1 MKLTCDQSKSR
12 RGFDCRRRR
21 LRIAAF
27 AAGMMAVATALKAT
41 DPPSTAPGAAMPAST
56 RLLER
61 LDLQRPEL
69 AAVRAPLEAGDA
81 TEAARA
87 WRAIAVAR
95 LRRSQ
100 LGTFDHHLFHFQSR
114 KLLADHLVG
123 IIGPEDFG
131 AQAPSFEKF
140 RDLYGI
146 SGPPGLD
153 RPIDWTPSTTEVI
166 DVLSPLNYGS
176 FNFAIPLAARYWET
190 GDSVYGKK
198 WFDVVSDYALRQRP
212 LMERCAVA
220 LRPRGNSP
228 WIVSGDTCLAQSWKV
243 TNLIRCLACFAK
255 ALPSTDQSEIPAWG
269 KGLVA
274 IHSAPSERSIDLFDV
289 EQFAAIVL
297 SLTGD
302 DPPLLLQMYEALG
315 APPNQRCHGL
325 FALLMIASQFPEV
338 KGMQEV
344 RRRAGA
350 AMKEHVEGSFYQ
362 DGGMLEQSLNY
373 NLGDAERFRQLGR
386 MLRGPDQPAWLE
398 PLRTRLALFDRML
411 IALRTPAGELP
422 VIGNNTANP
431 PPLWRSEANPDDQ
444 SRRQSSA
451 LAASTRDRLAF
462 TSVAFPFA
470 GYYVQRGSWDW
481 QSSYLFFMNSR
492 PAIGHH
498 SMDNLAVELHAFGR
512 PMLVR
517 GGPPSYGVHFLPENR
532 QADADAIN
540 DYFGERSSYK
550 INTVLVDGYPQIR
563 AAAAARTPSG
573 KPIAGRWRSS
583 QTFDFVDGTY
593 DLGYG
598 DHRNAA
604 THICGVVHHRAVIFL
619 RTVGCWAVVDT
630 LQSQGLAAR
639 RYTQIWKLPPFA
651 DAVPGKSAGVCGFTR
666 NLVVIDEAGFH
677 TVDPHGPNL
686 WAFQASNAAPSYKL
700 HFGETD
706 PFRGW
711 YARQIG
717 DLLPAADIHANF
729 QGPKEVVIVTLFA
742 PGADVDSPCA
752 VRPPGEPLTPN
763 AEAGVTATTPDGTT
777 ITVVASPK
785 GEASL
790 RAGLVEARARLLITQ
805 ADAGAVQG
813 LVIGCSSIKTSEG
826 EQVSPSNPDFE
837 FTIHDG
843 TIEILGEIGIPSGF
857 SWHDTQNDSQPV
869 YWD

>member
-1 MKLTCDQSKSR
+1 
-12 RGFDCRRRR
+12 
-21 LRIAAF
+21 
-27 AAGMMAVATALKAT
+27 MMAFATALTAS
-41 DPPSTAPGAAMPAST
+41 DPRSTAPGAATPAST
-56 RLLER
+56 RLLAT
-61 LDLQRPEL
+61 LDLQRPDL
-69 AAVRAPLEAGDA
+69 AAVRAALDAGDA

-95 LRRSQ
+95 LRRSE

-146 SGPPGLD
+146 SGPPGLG
-153 RPIDWTPSTTEVI
+153 RPIDWTPGTTEVI

-190 GDSVYGKK
+190 GDSVYVKK
-198 WFDVVSDYALRQRP
+198 WFDVVGDYASRQRP
-212 LMERCAVA
+212 QMERLAVA

-228 WIVSGDTCLAQSWKV
+228 WIVGGDTCLAQSWKV
-243 TNLIRCLACFAK
+243 TNVIRCLACFAK
-255 ALPSTDQSEIPAWG
+255 ALPSADQSEIPAWG

-274 IHSAPSERSIDLFDV
+274 IHSAPSEKSIDLFDI

-302 DPPLLLQMYEALG
+302 DSPLLLQMYEAPG

-344 RRRAGA
+344 GRRAGA
-350 AMKEHVEGSFYQ
+350 AMKQHVEASFFQ

-386 MLRGPDQPAWLE
+386 MLRGPDQPFWLE
-398 PLRTRLALFDRML
+398 TLRTRLALFDRML

-431 PPLWRSEANPDDQ
+431 PPMWQSEAVRADQ
-444 SRRQSSA
+444 SRRQPSA
-451 LAASTRDRLAF
+451 LATSTRGRLAF

-481 QSSYLFFMNSR
+481 SSGYLFFMNSR

-498 SMDNLAVELHAFGR
+498 SMDNLAIELHAFGR

-517 GGPPSYGVHFLPENR
+517 GGPPTYGVQFLPESR
-532 QADADAIN
+532 QADTDAIN
-540 DYFGERSSYK
+540 DYFGESSSYK
-550 INTVLVDGYPQIR
+550 LNTVIVDGYSQIR
-563 AAAAARTPSG
+563 AATQARTSSDVPV
-573 KPIAGRWRSS
+573 PGRWRSS
-583 QTFDFVDGTY
+583 KTFDFVDGTY

-598 DHRNAA
+598 DDDNTA
-604 THICGVVHHRAVIFL
+604 THIRDVVHHRELVFL
-619 RTVGCWAVVDT
+619 KDVCCWAVVDT
-630 LQSQGLAAR
+630 LKSRESAAH
-639 RYTQIWKLPPFA
+639 RYTQIWKLPPFV
-651 DAVPGKSAGVCGFTR
+651 DAVPGKGAGVCGFTR
-666 NLVVIDEAGFH
+666 NQVVIDEAGFH
-677 TVDPHGPNL
+677 TVDPDGPNL
-686 WAFQASNAAPSYKL
+686 WAFQASNAAPSYEL

-717 DLLPAADIHANF
+717 ALLPAADIHATF
-729 QGPKEVVIVTLFA
+729 HGPKEVVIVTLLA
-742 PGADVDSPCA
+742 PCVKDSVPCTL
-752 VRPPGEPLTPN
+752 RPPGRPLPPN
-763 AEAGVTATTPDGTT
+763 AEARVMATTPNGTA

-790 RAGLVEARARLLITQ
+790 RAGVVEARARLLITQ

-813 LVIGCSSIKTSEG
+813 LVIGCSAIKTIAG
-826 EQVSPSNPDFE
+826 EEASPSNPDFE
-837 FTIHDG
+837 FAIRDG

-857 SWHDTQNDSQPV
+857 SWHDTQHDSQPV